1 MKKIT
6 NQQAYLLCDQLSMII
21 KSGISV
27 GDGIDAMIG
36 ETTEQNIR
44 ALLIQLQKEIKK
56 HGSLYSAV
64 KNVGV
69 FDNYMVEMVR
79 VGEKA
84 GYLENVL
91 SSLAKYYLRIDEMQ
105 RKIKDAIIYPSILVL
120 TMLVVIGIIIFKVF
134 PVFQTVFQ
142 SLGSDLSV
150 YAIGLMKM
158 SNFLIVYGFWIL
170 LLLVLIIVITIVYYR
185 QHYHQEAGIMFLS
198 KFFITRK
205 FMYEMAVAQL
215 AYAFSL
221 LIKSGYDSE
230 EALKFIQSI
239 INNDRLNKQID
250 QCLVKMDRG
259 IDFKT
264 VIVESAIFKGIYT
277 QMLVLAIK
285 IGRLDEVMTQIAD
298 LYEDEVNTSVNKFLD
313 RIEPTLTA
321 ILAIIVGVILLSV
334 MVPLLSIMNSL
345 G

>member
-1 MKKIT
+1 MKKLT

-27 GDGIDAMIG
+27 GDGIDAMIN
-36 ETTEQNIR
+36 ETTEQNLK
-44 ALLIQLQKEIKK
+44 ALLIQLQEEIKDR
-56 HGSLYSAV
+56 GSLYNAV
-64 KNVGV
+64 RNVGV
-69 FDNYMVEMVR
+69 FDNYMVEMIR

-91 SSLAKYYLRIDEMQ
+91 SSLATYYLRIDEMQ
-105 RKIKDAIIYPSILVL
+105 KKIKDAIIYPSILVL

-150 YAIGLMKM
+150 YAIGLMQM
-158 SNFLIVYGFWIL
+158 SNFLIVYGFWFLL
-170 LLLVLIIVITIVYYR
+170 LLLVIIVSTIVYYR

-221 LIKSGYDSE
+221 LIKSGYDSA
-230 EALKFIQSI
+230 EALKFIPLI
-239 INNDRLNKQID
+239 TNNERLSKQID
-250 QCLVKMDRG
+250 QCLTQIKKGV
-259 IDFKT
+259 DFKT
-264 VIVESAIFKGIYT
+264 VIADSAIFKGIYT
-277 QMLVLAIK
+277 QMIVLAIK

-298 LYEDEVNTSVNKFLD
+298 LYEYEVNTSVNKFLD

>member
-6 NQQAYLLCDQLSMII
+6 NQQTYLLCDQLSMII

-36 ETTEQNIR
+36 ETTEQNLKV
-44 ALLIQLQKEIKK
+44 LLIQLQKEIKEY
-56 HGSLYSAV
+56 GSLYNAV
-64 KNVGV
+64 RNVGV
-69 FDNYMVEMVR
+69 FDNYMVEMIR

-150 YAIGLMKM
+150 YAISLMQM
-158 SNFLIVYGFWIL
+158 SNFLIVYGFWFL
-170 LLLVLIIVITIVYYR
+170 LLIIVIIVSTIVYYR
-185 QHYHQEAGIMFLS
+185 HHYHQEAGVMFLS

-205 FMYEMAVAQL
+205 FMYEMAVAQF

-230 EALKFIQSI
+230 EALKFIPLITSNEQ
-239 INNDRLNKQID
+239 LTKQVD
-250 QCLVKMDRG
+250 QCLIQMEKGV
-259 IDFKT
+259 DFKT
-264 VIVESAIFKGIYT
+264 VIAESAIFKGIYT

-321 ILAIIVGVILLSV
+321 VLAIIVGVILLSV